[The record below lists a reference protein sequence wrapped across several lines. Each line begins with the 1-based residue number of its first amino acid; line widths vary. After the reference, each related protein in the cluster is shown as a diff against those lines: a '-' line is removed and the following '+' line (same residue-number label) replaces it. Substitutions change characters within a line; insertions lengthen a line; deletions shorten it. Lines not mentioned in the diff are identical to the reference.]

1 MIRPK
6 LSKVASG
13 TRLTTDLV
21 NDIINRTEYAADLLR
36 QYKLVAGTEMYV
48 EPHFDGTR
56 VSYFYPVGGGA
67 TPNDSAVVRPFVSN
81 YKIIEHTVG
90 LTLVNGGPSFVNG
103 IIKLQRYRGTGTN
116 NDPIVPLTW
125 KTPSDYTLRLFSGPF
140 GNSIIEVNQ
149 EIINYQLQSIDLALY
164 NPSSVGNIFATLL
177 KGSSTVSFLGSNS
190 LDYTFSPSLVLSSF
204 NYPIDQPDARV
215 SFSYSAF
222 PLVDF
227 YPVTMEVSITS
238 GTAGIPPGVIT
249 TIESFTINSP
259 SSFLS
264 TGTYTSNATFDTI
277 LLRLFPVR
285 IFATVY
291 FARDPIFPFV
301 YTVYPN

>member
-1 MIRPK
+1 MIRPR

-36 QYKLVAGTEMYV
+36 QYKLIAGTEMYI
-48 EPHFDGTR
+48 EPHYDGTR
-56 VSYFYPVGGGA
+56 VSYFSPVGGGNN
-67 TPNDSAVVRPFVSN
+67 PVVPPQPLNVEYR
-81 YKIIEHTVG
+81 IIEHTVT
-90 LTLVNGGPSFVNG
+90 LTLANGGPSFVDG
-103 IIKLQRYRGTGTN
+103 VVKLQRYRGTGTS

-125 KTPSDYTLRLFSGPF
+125 ETPSNHTLQLFSGPF
-140 GNSIIEVNQ
+140 GDSIIEVNQ
-149 EIINYQLQSIDLALY
+149 EIINYQLQSINLAIY
-164 NPSSVGNIFATLL
+164 DPSFVGNIFAALL
-177 KGSSTVSFLGSNS
+177 KGSSTVSFLDSNS
-190 LDYTFSPSLVLSSF
+190 LNYTFSPSLVLSSF
-204 NYPIDQPDARV
+204 NYPIDQPAARV

-291 FARDPIFPFV
+291 FARDPISPFV